1 MILGSRSRGN
11 SRTHRNR
18 SETSHLIIRNLAK
31 PATIAINQAP
41 LIFEKGHSCVVRR
54 CVLLGLLAQLA
65 SDSDLNEALASHA
78 RIITPASSNPFL
90 IALQAAKSPVLVI
103 TSSSRNAEDLAE
115 DLRNLHPH
123 VLEFPAWETL
133 PHERLSPRSDTIAKR
148 IQTLSALHTFKA
160 GENPIIVAPVRAA
173 IHRFISSL
181 ATEPLKTIEIGQ
193 EQSLTELIEHFTA
206 LSYTRTD
213 LVEKRGEFAVR
224 GGIVDVFLP
233 LAHYPVRID
242 FFGDEIEELRY
253 FDISDQRTTKPVEGK
268 LTIIPCRELLISDEV
283 RKRAEEL
290 KVRFP
295 GNVEMLEKISQGIS
309 VDGMEALIPFLVD
322 EQETIFSRIDKSA
335 RVIFIDEERIKSR
348 TADLIETND
357 EFLAA
362 SWSNASMGGDA
373 PMPTEKVTYLNWD
386 GLHDAIAS
394 HHLSKSS
401 LNSFGTDLDSQAY
414 FTDFAPIEP
423 MRGNLERLCQL
434 LGDGLNQHQTV
445 LFAATGHG
453 MAERFAGIF
462 RDADLPVQ
470 LSASLN
476 AKPTKG
482 SIHVFQST
490 LSHGFA
496 SEDQDLLFIT
506 ERDLSGTK
514 VTSKDAARMPTK
526 RKQAIDPL
534 ELKAGDFVVHEQ
546 HGIGRYVELVQRT
559 VGGITREYLVIE
571 YAPAKRGQP
580 GDRIFVP
587 TDTLEQVSKYVGGEA
602 PAVHRIGS
610 GEWQKAKGRARKAV
624 RQIAGEL
631 IRLYAARTS
640 APGFAFSP
648 DTPWQRELEDAFS
661 YIETPD
667 QLSTIEDVKRDME
680 RPYPMDRIIC
690 GDVGYGKTE
699 IAIRAAFKAV
709 QDGKQV
715 AVLVPTTLLVQQ
727 HSKTFTERYAG
738 FPIKVAGI
746 SRFNTAKESKEI
758 LKELEAGLVDVIV
771 GTHRLLSQDVIF
783 KDLGLVIVDE
793 EQRFGVEQK
802 ESLKK
807 MRTTVDVLA
816 MSATPIPRTL
826 EMAVT
831 GIREMSTITTPP
843 EERHPI
849 LTYVGPSDEAQIK
862 AAIHRELLRDGQIF
876 YLHNRVES
884 IDRTASHIQEMI
896 PEARVRVAHGQMS
909 ESQLEDV
916 ILGFWNRD
924 FDVLVCTTI
933 VESGLDI
940 PNANTLIVEHA
951 ENFGLSQLHQI
962 RGRVG
967 RGRERGYAYFL
978 YPADKPLTEVALDR
992 LKTIA
997 TNTDLGAGMRVALK
1011 DLEIRGAGNLLGGEQ
1026 SGHIADVGFD
1036 LYMRMV
1042 GEAVNDYK
1050 SGIIEGEEIS
1060 HECKIE
1066 LPINAHLSE
1075 EYVPGERLRLDLYRR
1090 LADVKTDADV
1100 QSIREEMIDRFGALP
1115 IEAEALLDVA
1125 LLRAFAKSHGIR
1137 ELVLAGKYVRISPLT
1152 LPESKQLKL
1161 NRLFPSSLYK
1171 SQSSTVMVAIP
1182 RAGAWTPPAA
1192 GSEKLGDTS
1201 LLAFA
1206 RQALTDLTT

>member
-1 MILGSRSRGN
+1 MRG
-11 SRTHRNR
+11 
-18 SETSHLIIRNLAK
+18 
-31 PATIAINQAP
+31 
-41 LIFEKGHSCVVRR
+41 V
-54 CVLLGLLAQLA
+54 LGLLQ
-65 SDSDLNEALASHA
+65 SDSEVSDALAENSKVIA
-78 RIITPASSNPFL
+78 PASSYPFL
-90 IALQAAKSPVLVI
+90 LALKAISSPLLVV
-103 TSSSRNAEDLAE
+103 TSSSRSAEDLTEELKA
-115 DLRNLHPH
+115 LHNN
-123 VLEFPAWETL
+123 VFEFPAWETL
-133 PHERLSPRSDTIAKR
+133 PHERLSPRSDTVARR
-148 IQTLSALHTFKA
+148 ISTLHSLTEDF
-160 GENPIIVAPVRAA
+160 ENPIVVAPIRAV
-173 IHRFISSL
+173 IHRFIASL
-181 ATEPLKTIEIGQ
+181 AKSPLWTLEVGQ
-193 EQSLTELIEHFTA
+193 EIALTELINHLTE
-206 LSYTRTD
+206 LSFTRTD

-224 GGIVDVFLP
+224 GGIVDIFLP
-233 LAHYPVRID
+233 LTAHPVRID
-242 FFGDEIEELRY
+242 FFGDEIEDLSY
-253 FDISDQRTTKPVEGK
+253 FDVSDQRTTEAVAGK
-268 LTIIPCRELLISDEV
+268 LSILPCRELLLTDAIKSRADAIKDEYPAALEILG
-283 RKRAEEL
+283 KIAE
-290 KVRFP
+290 
-295 GNVEMLEKISQGIS
+295 GIITE
-309 VDGMEALIPFLVD
+309 GMESLIPLLTNDF
-322 EQETIFSRIDKSA
+322 ETILNRMPTNTQVVFLDDE
-335 RVIFIDEERIKSR
+335 RVRSR
-348 TADLIETND
+348 TADLIETNA

-362 SWSNASMGGDA
+362 SWSNAAIGGVA
-373 PMPTEKVTYLNWD
+373 PLPVEHVTYLDWNE
-386 GLHDAIAS
+386 LKAEIS
-394 HHLSKSS
+394 HLSLKAY
-401 LNSFGTDLDSQAY
+401 SFNAFGSDLDTEAAFLDIS
-414 FTDFAPIEP
+414 PIDP
-423 MRGNLERLCQL
+423 MRGNVETLCELLRTGLEA
-434 LGDGLNQHQTV
+434 HQNVIFST
-445 LFAATGHG
+445 TGHG
-453 MAERFAGIF
+453 MAERYAGIF

-470 LSASLN
+470 MVGNLA

-482 SIHVFQST
+482 SIHITQSA
-490 LSHGFA
+490 LGYGFKSDHA
-496 SEDQDLLFIT
+496 EILFVT
-506 ERDLSGTK
+506 ERDLSGSK
-514 VTSKDAARMPTK
+514 VGSKDGARMPSK

-534 ELKAGDFVVHEQ
+534 ELRTGDFVVHEQ
-546 HGIGRYVELVQRT
+546 HGIGRYLELIQRT
-559 VGGITREYLVIE
+559 VGGVTREYLVIE

-587 TDTLEQVSKYVGGEA
+587 TDTLEQVSKYVGGET

-640 APGFAFSP
+640 APGFAFSA

-727 HSKTFTERYAG
+727 HSKTFAERYAG
-738 FPIKVAGI
+738 FPIKVAGL

-758 LKELEAGLVDVIV
+758 LQELAAGSVDVVV
-771 GTHRLLSQDVIF
+771 GTHRILSTDVQF

-849 LTYVGPSDEAQIK
+849 LTYVGPAEDAQIK

-876 YLHNRVES
+876 YIHNRVES
-884 IDRTASHIQEMI
+884 IDRAASKLQELV
-896 PEARVRVAHGQMS
+896 PEARIRIAHGQMS
-909 ESQLEDV
+909 EGQLEDV
-916 ILGFWNRD
+916 ILAFWNRD

-940 PNANTLIVEHA
+940 ANANTLIVERA
-951 ENFGLSQLHQI
+951 ENFGLSQLHQL

-967 RGRERGYAYFL
+967 RGRDRAYAYFL
-978 YPADKPLTEVALDR
+978 YPPDQPLSEVAIDR

-997 TNTDLGAGMRVALK
+997 SNTDLGSGMRVALK

-1050 SGIIEGEEIS
+1050 TGIIETEEQS
-1060 HECKIE
+1060 HECKVE
-1066 LPINAHLSE
+1066 LPVNAHLSE
-1075 EYVPGERLRLDLYRR
+1075 IYVPGERLRLDLYRR
-1090 LADVKTDADV
+1090 LADVKSAEEV
-1100 QSIREEMIDRFGALP
+1100 EAIREELVDRFGELP
-1115 IEAEALLDVA
+1115 PEALSLLRVA
-1125 LLRAFAKSHGIR
+1125 QLRAFAKSLGIR
-1137 ELVLAGKYVRISPLT
+1137 EVVAAGKYLRISPLV
-1152 LPESKQLKL
+1152 LPESKQLRL
-1161 NRLFPSSLYK
+1161 NRLFPGSLYK
-1171 SQSSTVMVAIP
+1171 TASNTVMIAIP
-1182 RAGAWTPPAA
+1182 RAAAWTPTAQ
-1192 GSEKLGDTS
+1192 GSAVIGDTS
-1201 LLAFA
+1201 LLEWGAKSLDE
-1206 RQALTDLTT
+1206 LTKASTS

>member
-1 MILGSRSRGN
+1 MRGILSVLN
-11 SRTHRNR
+11 SDTEI
-18 SETSHLIIRNLAK
+18 SAALSDGPSKIIA
-31 PATIAINQAP
+31 A
-41 LIFEKGHSCVVRR
+41 
-54 CVLLGLLAQLA
+54 
-65 SDSDLNEALASHA
+65 
-78 RIITPASSNPFL
+78 PASYPFL
-90 IALQAAKSPVLVI
+90 IALKAQQRPVLVV
-103 TSSSRNAEDLAE
+103 TSSSRSAEDLAE
-115 DLRNLHPH
+115 SLRDLHSR
-123 VLEFPAWETL
+123 VYEFPAWETL
-133 PHERLSPRSDTIAKR
+133 PHEKLSPRSDTVAERIA
-148 IQTLSALHTFKA
+148 TLHALQFSESTH
-160 GENPIIVAPVRAA
+160 PVVVAPVRAV
-173 IHRFISSL
+173 IHRFIASL
-181 ATEPLKTIEIGQ
+181 ATKPLWTLEIGQ
-193 EQSLTELIEHFTA
+193 EISLTKLIEHLTDLAF
-206 LSYTRTD
+206 TRTD
-213 LVEKRGEFAVR
+213 LVEKRGELAVR

-233 LAHYPVRID
+233 LATHPVRID

-253 FDISDQRTTKPVEGK
+253 FDISDQRTNQAVIGK
-268 LTIIPCRELLISDEV
+268 LSILPCREFLLTKEA
-283 RKRAEEL
+283 KERAEEL
-290 KVRFP
+290 KKSHP
-295 GNVEMLEKISQGIS
+295 GALEIIGKLAEGIS
-309 VDGMEALIPFLVD
+309 VDGMESLVPLLVD
-322 EQETIFSRIDKSA
+322 DFNTIAERMPSNTE
-335 RVIFIDEERIKSR
+335 VLFIDDERIRSR
-348 TADLIETND
+348 TADLLETNQ
-357 EFLAA
+357 EFLEAA
-362 SWSNASMGGDA
+362 WSSAAVGADA
-373 PMPTEKVTYLNWD
+373 PLPIEETTYLTWD
-386 GLHDAIAS
+386 EMRLQMNE
-394 HHLSKSS
+394 LSLATSA
-401 LNSFGTDLDSQAY
+401 LNPFGSDLDDQAH
-414 FTDFAPIEP
+414 FLDLAAIEP
-423 MRGNLERLCQL
+423 MRGNVEALCDLLANALEA
-434 LGDGLNQHQTV
+434 HESVVFSTV
-445 LFAATGHG
+445 GHG

-470 LSASLN
+470 MVQTLN
-476 AKPTKG
+476 AAPTKG
-482 SIHVFQST
+482 SIHITQST
-490 LSHGFA
+490 LGFGFH
-496 SEDQDLLFIT
+496 SEHAGIMVVT
-506 ERDLSGTK
+506 ERDLSGSKTSTK
-514 VTSKDAARMPTK
+514 DARMPAK

-534 ELKAGDFVVHEQ
+534 ELRAGDFVVHEQ
-546 HGIGRYVELVQRT
+546 HGIGRYVELIQRT
-559 VGGITREYLVIE
+559 VGGVTREYLVIE

-587 TDTLEQVSKYVGGEA
+587 TDALEQVSKYVGGET
-602 PAVHRIGS
+602 PTVHRIGS
-610 GEWQKAKGRARKAV
+610 GDWQKAKGRARKAV

-727 HSKTFTERYAG
+727 HSKTFAERYSG
-738 FPIKVAGI
+738 FPIRVAGL
-746 SRFNTAKESKEI
+746 SRFNTVKESKEI
-758 LKELEAGLVDVIV
+758 LQELAAGSIDVVV
-771 GTHRLLSQDVIF
+771 GTHRLLSQDVNF

-849 LTYVGPSDEAQIK
+849 LTYVGPADDAQIK

-884 IDRTASHIQEMI
+884 IDRAAAKIQELV
-896 PEARVRVAHGQMS
+896 PEARIRIAHGQMG
-909 ESQLEDV
+909 EAALEDV
-916 ILGFWNRD
+916 ILAFWNRD

-940 PNANTLIVEHA
+940 ANANTLIVERA
-951 ENFGLSQLHQI
+951 DNFGLSQLHQL

-967 RGRERGYAYFL
+967 RGRERAYAYFL
-978 YPADKPLTEVALDR
+978 YPPDQPLSEVALDR

-997 TNTDLGAGMRVALK
+997 TNTDLGSGMRVALK

-1042 GEAVNDYK
+1042 GEAVHDYK
-1050 SGIIEGEEIS
+1050 AGIIETDERN
-1060 HECKIE
+1060 HECKVE
-1066 LPINAHLSE
+1066 LPVNAHLSQ

-1090 LADVKTDADV
+1090 LADVKNSQDV
-1100 QSIREEMIDRFGALP
+1100 ESIREELIDRFGELP
-1115 IEAEALLDVA
+1115 SEAVSLLVVA
-1125 LLRAFAKSHGIR
+1125 QLRAFAKSLGIS
-1137 ELVLAGKYVRISPLT
+1137 EVVAAGKFLRISPLV
-1152 LPESKQLKL
+1152 LPESKQLRL
-1161 NRLFPSSLYK
+1161 NRLFPGSLYK
-1171 SQSSTVMVAIP
+1171 SASNTVMIAIP
-1182 RAGAWTPPAA
+1182 RAAAWTPSAE
-1192 GSEKLGDTS
+1192 GSKVLGDTS
-1201 LLAFA
+1201 LLEWAA
-1206 RQALTDLTT
+1206 ASLHQLTE